1 MSQQFCPR
9 LSTEGFRAFA
19 GYDLFPK
26 VHELVSFVFHHPVF
40 QAAILNVADM
50 EIKKI
55 ECKSKQVY
63 ELIFSKLWSVLN
75 NVRID
80 TAHCEEVVNLFLL
93 SQELLFRL
101 NFCLDFQWTFHF
113 TRLCRLEIF
122 LEKSG
127 TNSGVAGTV

>member
-80 TAHCEEVVNLFLL
+80 TAHCEEVVNLFCCHR
-93 SQELLFRL
+93 SY
-101 NFCLDFQWTFHF
+101 CLG
-113 TRLCRLEIF
+113 LIF
-122 LEKSG
+122 ALTSSG
-127 TNSGVAGTV
+127 HLILQGYVG